1 MHVRPV
7 SVGLPEKKKGDTGVH
22 WGGSSSSVHLT
33 LHLVLFTL
41 PLVAMTKILV
51 ALSEEKR
58 KLLAAMTVLIRL
70 F

>member
-1 MHVRPV
+1 M
-7 SVGLPEKKKGDTGVH
+7 EDTGVH
-22 WGGSSSSVHLT
+22 WGGSSSYLI

-41 PLVAMTKILV
+41 SLVAVTKILV

-58 KLLAAMTVLIRL
+58 KLLAAMTVFILL